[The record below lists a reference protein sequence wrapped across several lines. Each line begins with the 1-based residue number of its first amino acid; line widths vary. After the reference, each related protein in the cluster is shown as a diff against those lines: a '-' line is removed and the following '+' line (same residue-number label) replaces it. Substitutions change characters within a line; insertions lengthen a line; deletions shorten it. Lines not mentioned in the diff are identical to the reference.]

1 MHLTVL
7 AIGVALQ
14 TAGMLALAPLL
25 KVTIRKMKA
34 RLQNRQGPPW
44 RQGYYD
50 LAKLL
55 RKEPVRSETASW
67 IYVAG
72 PRVYFAAA
80 VAATTLVPVV
90 VAAAPLEAAGG
101 ILLLVG
107 TLALGRFALATAALD
122 TGSPFGGMGAS
133 RDMTIADGSPPQ
145 CRWHITR
152 VEGVRADGALP
163 TTHVVLHSDAGAPG
177 RLVVERAAGT
187 PSCPTDATARRY
199 PPCVLEMQPGDPLG
213 AQAGSR

>member
-1 MHLTVL
+1 MDLALPVIGAVLQSAAML
-7 AIGVALQ
+7 AI
-14 TAGMLALAPLL
+14 APLL
-25 KVTIRKMKA
+25 KVTIKKMKA
-34 RLQNRQGPPW
+34 RLQNRPGAPW

-72 PRVYFAAA
+72 PRVYFAGAL
-80 VAATTLVPVV
+80 AATTLVPVG
-90 VAAAPLEAAGG
+90 VAAAPLESAGG

-133 RDMTIADGSPPQ
+133 RAMTIA
-145 CRWHITR
+145 
-152 VEGVRADGALP
+152 ALA
-163 TTHVVLHSDAGAPG
+163 SAP
-177 RLVVERAAGT
+177 L
-187 PSCPTDATARRY
+187 
-199 PPCVLEMQPGDPLG
+199 
-213 AQAGSR
+213 